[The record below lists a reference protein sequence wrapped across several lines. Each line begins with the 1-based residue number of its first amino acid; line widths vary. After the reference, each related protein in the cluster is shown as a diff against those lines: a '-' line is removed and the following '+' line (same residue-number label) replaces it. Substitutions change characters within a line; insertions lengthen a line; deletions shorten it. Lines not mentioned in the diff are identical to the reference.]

1 MNTISRHTKCAIL
14 LVAIIISALL
24 PGPAGGAV
32 GRGVPRAAAKAKAK
46 SKGKPRRKAR
56 TVFYL
61 PRPTG
66 DVQQDLDELFSQ
78 KLGRLGVWG
87 IAVMDLATDSLV
99 YQYNSDDK
107 FIPASNTKLFTTAAA
122 LEKLGPEYTY
132 RTEVYAC
139 GPVDSQGVMHG
150 DLLIK
155 GSGDPTIGDVRT
167 LMEWADSLRAMG
179 ITAIDGDV
187 IGDEGNFVPERLVSM
202 VPRASNRLVKPK
214 KRLAWQ
220 LSGLSFRDNMVMVTV
235 SGSELGKP
243 LRVTT
248 DPPMAVKLKNLSK
261 TLKGGYYTT
270 TRKIKRRNGTVVTKN
285 VKIYRGG
292 TPSATFSGEVLKV
305 TGTIGL
311 GGTRRFIFMAKEP
324 ESHFARIFSAV
335 LRMKDIQISGQ
346 PASMSAKGVRP
357 DSTTLLYAHH
367 SEPLAEI
374 IKVIN
379 KSSHNLY
386 AETLVKTLG
395 SETGGEGSVAQG
407 AAASR
412 SIAGEMGL
420 GDLDLADGCG
430 LSRRNE
436 VTPLQVVNLLRF
448 MYEQPYWEIFYN
460 SLAVGGIDGTLG
472 GRFSNPALS
481 GRICAKTGSIG
492 GVSALSGYLTAKSGK
507 MFAFSILV
515 NNMNRAKLAR
525 RIEDYICQI
534 LIENLI

>member
-1 MNTISRHTKCAIL
+1 MSFNLRRTKIAIL
-14 LVAIIISALL
+14 LAAVTGCFLL
-24 PGPAGGAV
+24 PGPAGATAGTPATDAAV
-32 GRGVPRAAAKAKAK
+32 RAKATPKK
-46 SKGKPRRKAR
+46 KPRRKQR

-61 PRPTG
+61 ARPSG
-66 DVQQDLDELFSQ
+66 DVQQDLDELFSK

-132 RTEVYAC
+132 RTELYAC
-139 GPVDSQGVMHG
+139 GPVDSQGVLHG

-155 GSGDPTIGDVRT
+155 GSGDPTIGDART

-187 IGDEGNFVPERLVSM
+187 IGDEGNFIPERLVSM

-220 LSGLSFRDNMVMVTV
+220 LSGLSFRDNMVLVTV
-235 SGSELGKP
+235 SGAELGKP
-243 LRVTT
+243 LRITT
-248 DPPMAVKLKNLSK
+248 DPPMAVKVKNLSK

-270 TRKIKRRNGTVVTKN
+270 TRKIKRRNGTVLTKN
-285 VKIYRGG
+285 VKVFRGG
-292 TPSATFSGEVLKV
+292 RPSATFNGEVLKV

-335 LRMKDIQISGQ
+335 LKMKDIGISGA
-346 PASMSAKGVRP
+346 PASMRDKMVRP
-357 DSTTLLYAHH
+357 DSSALLYAHH

-386 AETLVKTLG
+386 AESLVKTLG
-395 SETGGEGSVAQG
+395 SETGGEGSVEQG

-420 GDLDLADGCG
+420 GDLDLADGSG

-436 VTPLQVVNLLRF
+436 VTPLQVVNLLKF
-448 MYEQPYWEIFYN
+448 MYDQPYWEIFYN

-492 GVSALSGYLTAKSGK
+492 GVSALSGYLTAKNGK

-515 NNMNRAKLAR
+515 NRMNRAKLAR

-534 LIENLI
+534 LVEYLS